1 MVRHAHHERPIFSAH
16 PELVEGL
23 NALNDLNFLVEKGR
37 FDMKINGLRL
47 QLAAGTVL
55 AALLVFSSDF
65 GFSQTPFYEGKTIT
79 VIAFTAPG
87 GSGDLRVKAV
97 LPFLKKY
104 IPGNPTVVIEYMD
117 GGGGRKGANHIYH
130 SARPDGLTLG
140 AGSGAIVGL
149 GIMREQG
156 VSYDVDKFIYL
167 GTAEHENPAVIYTRK
182 EVGLDNLDKLKARPG
197 IRIGGQTVGHVSY
210 VAGRLFAYFL
220 DMKEPKFIVG
230 YTAPE
235 VDVALM
241 NGELDARANAAVSVL
256 RRNPEWL
263 DKGLM
268 NFHAIMEIP
277 KGDKHPRLGHLPEIE
292 SFAKTEREKK
302 VLTVWR
308 AFRGVGSPFILPP
321 GTPKDRV
328 EILEEAMRRTF
339 KDPEFP
345 KYFRKLVDDDPSP
358 LGATELARLIR
369 EMPRD
374 PEVLELI
381 KKFSGAGALPPR

>member
-1 MVRHAHHERPIFSAH
+1 MRGCKCKFLSGAI
-16 PELVEGL
+16 LL
-23 NALNDLNFLVEKGR
+23 TALFVSVGFLPTHVHSQGNFY
-37 FDMKINGLRL
+37 
-47 QLAAGTVL
+47 Q
-55 AALLVFSSDF
+55 
-65 GFSQTPFYEGKTIT
+65 GKTIT
-79 VIAFTAPG
+79 VIATTAPG

-97 LPFLKKY
+97 VPFLRKH
-104 IPGNPTVVIEYMD
+104 IPGNPTLVIEYMD

-130 SARPDGLTLG
+130 SARPDGLTIG

-156 VSYDVDKFIYL
+156 VSYDVDRFIYL
-167 GTAEHENPAVIYTRK
+167 GTPEHENPAVIYTRR
-182 EVGLDNLDKLKARPG
+182 ELGLDNLHKLRAKSG

-230 YTAPE
+230 YTSPE
-235 VDVALM
+235 VDVALV

-277 KGDKHPRLGHLPEIE
+277 KGDKHPRLGHLPEVE
-292 SFAKTEREKK
+292 SFAKTEREKR
-302 VLTVWR
+302 VLAVWR
-308 AFRGVGSPFILPP
+308 AFRGVGSQYFFLPP

-339 KDPEFP
+339 LDPEFP
-345 KYFRKLVDDDPSP
+345 KYFKKLVDDDPSP
-358 LGATELARLIR
+358 LGAAELARVIR

-374 PEVLELI
+374 AEVLELL
-381 KKFSGAGALPPR
+381 KKFSGAGPLPPR

>member
-1 MVRHAHHERPIFSAH
+1 MRSCKCRFLSAAT
-16 PELVEGL
+16 LL
-23 NALNDLNFLVEKGR
+23 
-37 FDMKINGLRL
+37 
-47 QLAAGTVL
+47 TVL
-55 AALLVFSSDF
+55 SVSVAFLPTHAR
-65 GFSQTPFYEGKTIT
+65 SQANFYEGKTIT

-87 GSGDLRVKAV
+87 GSGDLRVKATV
-97 LPFLKKY
+97 PFLKKH

-130 SARPDGLTLG
+130 SVRPDGLTIG
-140 AGSGAIVGL
+140 AASGAIVGL

-167 GTAEHENPAVIYTRK
+167 GTAEHENHAVIYTRR
-182 EVGLDNLDKLKARPG
+182 ELGLDNLEKLRAKPG

-210 VAGRLFAYFL
+210 VAGRFFAYFL
-220 DMKEPKFIVG
+220 DLKEPKFIVG

-235 VDVALM
+235 VDVALV

-256 RRNPEWL
+256 RRNPEWF

-277 KGDKHPRLGHLPEIE
+277 KGDKHPRLGHLPEAE
-292 SFAKTEREKK
+292 TFAKTEKEKR
-302 VLTVWR
+302 VLSVWR
-308 AFRGVGSPFILPP
+308 AFRGVGSPYILPP

-345 KYFRKLVDDDPSP
+345 KYFKKLVDDDPSP
-358 LGATELARLIR
+358 LGAAELARVIR

-374 PEVLELI
+374 PEILELL
-381 KKFSGAGALPPR
+381 KKFAGAGPLPPR

>member
-1 MVRHAHHERPIFSAH
+1 MKNPRIKSTMKAAFLIGALS
-16 PELVEGL
+16 GL
-23 NALNDLNFLVEKGR
+23 
-37 FDMKINGLRL
+37 IP
-47 QLAAGTVL
+47 VL
-55 AALLVFSSDF
+55 AY
-65 GFSQTPFYEGKTIT
+65 SQSNFYEGKTIT
-79 VIAFTAPG
+79 VVAFTAPG

-97 LPFLKKY
+97 VPFLKKH
-104 IPGNPTVVIEYMD
+104 IPGNPTILIEYMD
-117 GGGGRKGANHIYH
+117 GGGGRKGANHIYQ

-182 EVGLDNLDKLKARPG
+182 ELGLDTLEKLKAKPG

-220 DMKEPKFIVG
+220 DLKDPKFIVG

-235 VDVALM
+235 VDVALV

-263 DKGLM
+263 DKGVM

-277 KGDKHPRLGHLPEIE
+277 KGDKHPRLGHLPEVE

-328 EILEEAMRRTF
+328 DILEQAMQRTF

-345 KYFRKLVDDDPSP
+345 KYFKKLVDDDPSP
-358 LGATELARLIR
+358 LGAAQLARLIR

-374 PEVLELI
+374 AEVLELI

>member
-1 MVRHAHHERPIFSAH
+1 MN
-16 PELVEGL
+16 PEIILRMRAGL
-23 NALNDLNFLVEKGR
+23 LFGLLSSLAPALGYSQDNFY
-37 FDMKINGLRL
+37 
-47 QLAAGTVL
+47 A
-55 AALLVFSSDF
+55 
-65 GFSQTPFYEGKTIT
+65 GKTIT
-79 VIAFTAPG
+79 LVATTAPG
-87 GSGDLRVKAV
+87 GSGDLRIKAMV
-97 LPFLKKY
+97 PFLRKH
-104 IPGNPTVVIEYMD
+104 IPGNPTVVMEYMD
-117 GGGGRKGANHIYH
+117 GGGGRKGANHLYH
-130 SARPDGLTLG
+130 SVRPDGLTIG
-140 AGSGAIVGL
+140 AASGGIVGL

-167 GTAEHENPAVIYTRK
+167 GTPEHENHAVIYTRT
-182 EVGLDNLDKLKARPG
+182 ELGLDNLEKLKAKPG
-197 IRIGGQTVGHVSY
+197 IRIGGQTVGHTSY

-235 VDVALM
+235 VDVALV
-241 NGELDARANAAVSVL
+241 NGELDARANSAVSVL

-263 DKGLM
+263 EKRVM

-277 KGDKHPRLGHLPEIE
+277 KGIKHPRLGHLPEVE

-308 AFRGVGSPFILPP
+308 AFRGVGSPYILPP

-328 EILEEAMRRTF
+328 QILEEAMRRIF

-345 KYFRKLVDDDPSP
+345 KYFKKLVDDDPSP
-358 LGATELARLIR
+358 LGAAELARLIR

-374 PEVLELI
+374 PEVLELV
-381 KKFSGAGALPPR
+381 KKFSGAGPLPPR